1 MYMGLTPMSLLPD
14 SASFHE
20 RVQDCFVTYRGH
32 GVSFSA
38 VDLELVDTWAE
49 LHVPFEVVA
58 RGIRKAAEAALW
70 DARDDEGV
78 GLRSLRAAR
87 RHVESEIGKYQRT
100 SAGRTDTSKPA
111 GEEPFHVQRHRKLV
125 AAIKKATK
133 PNAPAWLAQL
143 PSPDDFEAADR
154 QESLA
159 LLLLLR
165 ALPFS
170 RRHELLREARVL
182 VENAPSF
189 SAATRRASLQFHRAA
204 VARAAWN
211 IPALW

>member
-1 MYMGLTPMSLLPD
+1 MSLLPD

-38 VDLELVDTWAE
+38 VDLELVDRWAE
-49 LHVPFEVVA
+49 LEVPFEVVA

-70 DARDDEGV
+70 DAPDEEGV
-78 GLRSLRAAR
+78 GLRSLRSAR
-87 RHVESEIGKYQRT
+87 KHVDTEISKYQRT
-100 SAGRTDTSKPA
+100 TAGRTRTDAPVD
-111 GEEPFHVQRHRKLV
+111 EPFHVQRHKKLV
-125 AAIKKATK
+125 AAVKKVTK
-133 PNAPAWLAQL
+133 PSIPAWLTRL
-143 PSPDDFEAADR
+143 PPPVDFDAADR

-165 ALPFS
+165 ELPFE
-170 RRHELLREARVL
+170 RRRQLLREARTL

-189 SAATRRASLQFHRAA
+189 SAATRRASLQFHRAV
-204 VARAAWN
+204 VARQAWN
-211 IPALW
+211 LPGLW

>member
-1 MYMGLTPMSLLPD
+1 MSLLPD
-14 SASFHE
+14 DASFHE

-38 VDLELVDTWAE
+38 VDLELVERWAE
-49 LHVPFEVVA
+49 LRVPFEVVA

-70 DARDDEGV
+70 DAPAHEGV
-78 GLRSLRAAR
+78 SVRSLRATR
-87 RHVESEIGKYQRT
+87 RHVEAEISKYQRAT
-100 SAGRTDTSKPA
+100 AGRTEAAAPA
-111 GEEPFHVQRHRKLV
+111 AEPFHVQRHRKLV

-133 PNAPAWLAQL
+133 PNTPAWVAKL
-143 PSPDDFEAADR
+143 PTPRDFDAADR
-154 QESLA
+154 QETLA

-165 ALPFS
+165 ALPPE
-170 RRHELLREARVL
+170 RRRSLLREARAL

-204 VARAAWN
+204 VARQAWSL
-211 IPALW
+211 PALW

>member
-1 MYMGLTPMSLLPD
+1 MSLLPD

-38 VDLELVDTWAE
+38 VDLDLVDRWAD
-49 LHVPFEVVA
+49 LQIPFEVVA

-70 DARDDEGV
+70 DAPDVEGV
-78 GLRSLRAAR
+78 GLRSLRSAK
-87 RHVESEIGKYQRT
+87 RHVDAEISKFQRT
-100 SAGRTDTSKPA
+100 TAGRTARDVAP
-111 GEEPFHVQRHRKLV
+111 EEPFHVQRHKKLV
-125 AAIKKATK
+125 AAIKKVTR
-133 PNAPAWLAQL
+133 PNTPAWLSRMPQ
-143 PSPDDFEAADR
+143 PHDFEGADR

-165 ALPFS
+165 ELPFQ
-170 RRHELLREARVL
+170 RRRQLLREARAL

-204 VARAAWN
+204 VARQAWN
-211 IPALW
+211 LPGLW